1 MTVLTVSAGLFLVLI
16 FHIGLFLD
24 GLFVCDLRP
33 GKLDLYFV
41 FVQQTTD
48 HDIQMLVTHAVK

>member
-1 MTVLTVSAGLFLVLI
+1 MTVLPMSAGLFLVLI
-16 FHIGLFLD
+16 FHIRLFLD

-41 FVQQTTD
+41 FV
-48 HDIQMLVTHAVK
+48 